1 MTVLT
6 DIAATRNGYITS
18 AQATV
23 VGIPR
28 RKLTEAVRSGELV
41 QVSRGLY
48 ALPGIWED
56 PLYVAQHR
64 FSRGVFSDDTALF
77 LHDMTDRPPFVP
89 TMTFPRSYNATAAR
103 AAGLA
108 CRTCADNV
116 LDLGL
121 CEIKTEYGNMVRAYD
136 VERTLCDLVR
146 GQCAPDTQLIIPA
159 MRAYVR
165 SESCDPM
172 KLVAYARR
180 LGVEL
185 KIRNYLEVL
194 L

>member
-1 MTVLT
+1 MTALT
-6 DIAATRNGYITS
+6 DMAASRNGYITS
-18 AQATV
+18 AQATDA
-23 VGIPR
+23 GIPR
-28 RKLTEAVRSGELV
+28 RELAEAVRSGELV
-41 QVSRGLY
+41 QVDRGLY

-56 PLYVAQHR
+56 PLYVMQHR

-103 AAGLA
+103 ATGLT
-108 CRTCADNV
+108 CRTCADSV
-116 LDLGL
+116 LNLGL
-121 CEIKTEYGNMVRAYD
+121 CEIRTQYGNMVRAYD

-146 GQCAPDTQLIIPA
+146 GQGAPDTQLITPA
-159 MRAYVR
+159 MRAYVG
-165 SESCDPM
+165 SENCDPM

-180 LGVEL
+180 LGVES